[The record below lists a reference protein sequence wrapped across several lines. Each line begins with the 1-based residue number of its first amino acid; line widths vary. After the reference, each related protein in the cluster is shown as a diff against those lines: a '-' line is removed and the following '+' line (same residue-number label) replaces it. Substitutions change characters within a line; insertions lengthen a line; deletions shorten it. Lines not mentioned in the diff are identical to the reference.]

1 MGNIIIFKDVNFSYN
16 ESENAKFENFSLEIE
31 EGSFTTIV
39 GPNGSGKST
48 LVKLMLGLLE
58 TDGFIKINNK
68 FVNVKNIKTIRKQIG
83 VVFDNPN
90 NQFICDTVQEDLE
103 FALANFGYKQ
113 SVIKK
118 KIKAVVD
125 LLKIEDLLDCTP
137 EQLSGGQK
145 QLVAL
150 AIAIAHDPK
159 IIILDEALQMFDEE
173 LKTRIISILKKI
185 NEKKVTIINI
195 THDCED
201 ILVGTHVIIINNY
214 KLVLNAPVKKAFENL
229 KVFKD
234 NKINLPF
241 VIDLSSKLK
250 YYDAVD
256 KNYYDYK
263 RLVDD
268 LWK

>member
-1 MGNIIIFKDVNFSYN
+1 MGKIIVLKDVNFGYV
-16 ESENAKFENFSLEIE
+16 ENSNSKFENFSIEIE

-48 LVKLMLGLLE
+48 LVKMILGLVEANGL
-58 TDGFIKINNK
+58 IKVNNR

-90 NQFICDTVQEDLE
+90 SQFICDTVKEDIE
-103 FALANFGYKQ
+103 FALANFGYKDAI
-113 SVIKK
+113 IKK
-118 KIKAVVD
+118 KIKVVTE
-125 LLKIEDLLDCTP
+125 LLNIEDILDCTP
-137 EQLSGGQK
+137 EELSGGQK

-159 IIILDEALQMFDEE
+159 IIILDEALAMFDNT
-173 LKTRIISILKKI
+173 LKTKIIKILKKI
-185 NEKKVTIINI
+185 NEKNVTIINV

-201 ILVGTHVIIINNY
+201 MLIGTHVIIINNY
-214 KLVLNAPVKKAFENL
+214 KLMLNETTKKAFEKL
-229 KVFKD
+229 KIFKD
-234 NKINLPF
+234 NRINLPF
-241 VIDLSSKLK
+241 TVDLSSKLK
-250 YYDAVD
+250 YYEAVD
-256 KNYYDYK
+256 KIYYDYK